1 MMPMI
6 NRSLATCTFELRRS
20 ISAQRLSVAS
30 VLVLFPPVML
40 TLMISVA
47 RFGGSTTFD
56 AVEVVII
63 FLISLIC
70 ILSLLLW
77 ATPNVY
83 SELEGK
89 SWMFIASRP
98 QGRISNVLG
107 KFLASL
113 IFSFCI
119 CCISITM
126 CVLISTVLLDFVF
139 DPVRLWLGLNGVFLL
154 GCICYAAV
162 FSLIGT
168 VFYRRA
174 MVIGAGYI
182 LGFEMIVGRIPAV
195 IGKLTA
201 SYHLQYIGLEWMG
214 SEQLKE
220 QIQQAE
226 FLGAF
231 EEHSVL
237 MHLIAVAV
245 ITTLALLAA
254 CFVIMS
260 REYVTSDE
268 S

>member
-1 MMPMI
+1 MMQLL
-6 NRSLATCTFELRRS
+6 NRSLATCKFELRRS
-20 ISAQRLSVAS
+20 FSAQRISVAT
-30 VLVLFPPVML
+30 VLTLFPPVML
-40 TLMISVA
+40 TLIISVA
-47 RFGGSTTFD
+47 RFGGSGGFD
-56 AVEVVII
+56 ATELLII

-107 KFLASL
+107 KFLASVA
-113 IFSFCI
+113 FSYFI
-119 CCISITM
+119 CLVSITM
-126 CVLISTVLLDFVF
+126 CVCISTILVRSSF

-154 GCICYAAV
+154 GCLCYAAV

-168 VFYRRA
+168 IFYRRS

-182 LGFEMIVGRIPAV
+182 LGFEIIVGRIPAV
-195 IGKLTA
+195 ISKLTA
-201 SYHLQYIGLEWMG
+201 SYHLQFIGLQWIG
-214 SEQLKE
+214 SEHL
-220 QIQQAE
+220 IQQLEEAE
-226 FLGAF
+226 IFGKMGD
-231 EEHSVL
+231 HSFWLHLFAIVL
-237 MHLIAVAV
+237 T
-245 ITTLALLAA
+245 TTLALGAA
-254 CFVIMS
+254 CFVIMN

>member
-1 MMPMI
+1 MQLI
-6 NRSLATCTFELRRS
+6 NRALATCKFELRCS
-20 ISAQRLSVAS
+20 FSAQRLAVAS
-30 VLVLFPPVML
+30 VLILFPPVML
-40 TLMISVA
+40 TLMISVT
-47 RFGGSTTFD
+47 RFGGSASFD

-119 CCISITM
+119 CCISITL
-126 CVLISTVLLDFVF
+126 CVGASTLLLQFVF
-139 DPVRLWLGLNGVFLL
+139 DPVRLWVGLNGVFFL

-182 LGFEMIVGRIPAV
+182 LGFETIVGRIPAV

-201 SYHLQYIGLEWMG
+201 SYHLQYIGLEWTG
-214 SEQLKE
+214 SEQLKQ

-231 EEHSVL
+231 EEHSVWI
-237 MHLIAVAV
+237 HLLAVAI
-245 ITTLALLAA
+245 ITILALSAA
-254 CFVIMS
+254 CFVIVN

-268 S
+268 G